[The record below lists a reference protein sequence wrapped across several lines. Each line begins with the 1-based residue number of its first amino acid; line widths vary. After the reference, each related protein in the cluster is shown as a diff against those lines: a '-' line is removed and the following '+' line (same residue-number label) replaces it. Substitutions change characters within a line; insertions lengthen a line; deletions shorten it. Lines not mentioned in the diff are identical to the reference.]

1 MPNFKPVL
9 HKTWSRIE
17 WVYSQRR
24 NTSGRGWKIAKS
36 KFWLKIVRLLGA
48 RRGQESSKT
57 PKEESLVIIWLNIAS
72 ISQVIVIKSI
82 SSSNFFSMIPIAPKH
97 FFKNLEKDQYFC
109 CTGLLQS
116 SKLVYLD
123 VKSQAQNRIKWVY
136 SQRPKIIGRVS
147 KIAKRKFSGFFISS
161 RCFDLIK
168 AAAKNLVTWS
178 VKSSVNLPLNYVRA
192 IATTNKTQ

>member
-1 MPNFKPVL
+1 M
-9 HKTWSRIE
+9 
-17 WVYSQRR
+17 
-24 NTSGRGWKIAKS
+24 
-36 KFWLKIVRLLGA
+36 KIVRLLGA

-72 ISQVIVIKSI
+72 ISQVTVIKRI

-123 VKSQAQNRIKWVY
+123 VKSLAQFWTLRIKWVY